1 MPMPAA
7 VQVPIPHVS
16 PHERLLLAA
25 LEFRGFYKCV
35 ARYGYMDK
43 VDQVCD
49 TGDCCT

>member
-1 MPMPAA
+1 
-7 VQVPIPHVS
+7 VS

-43 VDQVCD
+43 VDQVRGG
-49 TGDCCT
+49 TGESWRQN